1 MNQRMSLHQTWTMSF
16 VFLLLL
22 VGLALA
28 ACQPIQAPPAS
39 ATAVP
44 APAIP
49 EARIEINADGIVVPP
64 DFPGGIVSVTFKNND
79 SQDLDVS
86 LERLREGVTEAD
98 VTPLL
103 DDVMANFDAL
113 SQMLSD
119 MGSMNPLPAG
129 GEQEAIVDF
138 RTGEFLVFATEHSE
152 GAPIPGA
159 SYRVQTFAA
168 KELVGTVDPQA
179 DVVVGLHDFA
189 YDMPDE
195 IKAGEQLWEFKN
207 EGDQFHMMILVKPN
221 PGVSLDDL
229 KTAFAAMEGGELTG
243 PPPFEFVEN
252 GGLAPISEGER
263 VWVKTSLEP
272 GEYVAACPLPDMVAM
287 AAGEP
292 PLPHYEH
299 GMIHAFTVT
308 E

>member
-1 MNQRMSLHQTWTMSF
+1 MKERVWTVGVGF
-16 VFLLLL
+16 VLLL
-22 VGLALA
+22 VGLAVAGCQTLPPPPSAPA
-28 ACQPIQAPPAS
+28 AAS
-39 ATAVP
+39 E
-44 APAIP
+44 PAIP
-49 EARIEINADGIVVPP
+49 EVRIEINADGIVVPA

-79 SQDLDVS
+79 SQDLDVN

-129 GEQEAIVDF
+129 GEQEAIMDF
-138 RTGEFLVFATEHSE
+138 RTGEFLVLATEHSE

-159 SYRVQTFAA
+159 SYRVKTFAA
-168 KELVGTVDPQA
+168 KELVGTVEPQA

-229 KTAFAAMEGGELTG
+229 KAAFAAMESDELTG
-243 PPPFEFVEN
+243 PPPFELVET

-263 VWVKTSLEP
+263 LWVKASLEP
-272 GEYVAACPLPDMVAM
+272 GEYVAACPLPDMEAM

-299 GMIHAFTVT
+299 GMIHTFTVT